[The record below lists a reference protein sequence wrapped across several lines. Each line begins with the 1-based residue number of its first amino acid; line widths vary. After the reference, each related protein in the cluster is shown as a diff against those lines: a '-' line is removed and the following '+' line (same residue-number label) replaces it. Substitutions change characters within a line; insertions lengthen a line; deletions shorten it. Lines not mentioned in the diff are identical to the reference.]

1 MCFTST
7 GSNITPWK
15 DLENDHDSSS
25 LKPSYLEY
33 LVKPF
38 NNATPE
44 NSNDPKKILH
54 LNMLTLRKC
63 IILTCLTRIN
73 CYP

>member
-54 LNMLTLRKC
+54 LN
-63 IILTCLTRIN
+63 N
-73 CYP
+73 